1 MGHIWNCLQHNLCGV
16 KKKSVLGPVWLAES
30 WVIPTHR
37 FESESKNTFLRL
49 WQCLLC
55 AGSVM
60 LSLFLLTDSHCVCK
74 LCSFWWS
81 NLAKHRE
88 GSCLGL
94 WREDGPENQSSFFFS
109 ASWAQS
115 ECWSFRPSAHPGWP
129 EGKGKGRGKQQKE
142 GSRVELKVKR
152 VPKSCKWRRWFNTQ
166 SDSWQLSW
174 GLNSLDG
181 CTVLACSADTT
192 LCGSFPTPSAVLS
205 LSLFVSV
212 SSLPICMW
220 FRHRLRGEAGPLG
233 ERNRGREGERERGR
247 EAVNTSFFLQD
258 SARAGIRGS
267 GGSGRRK
274 LWKSEAR
281 GCSRS

>member
-1 MGHIWNCLQHNLCGV
+1 MVHNGTYLELPTTRSLWCW

-109 ASWAQS
+109 ACWAQS

-142 GSRVELKVKR
+142 GSRVEGEKGAKVLQMETR
-152 VPKSCKWRRWFNTQ
+152 V
-166 SDSWQLSW
+166 
-174 GLNSLDG
+174 
-181 CTVLACSADTT
+181 
-192 LCGSFPTPSAVLS
+192 
-205 LSLFVSV
+205 
-212 SSLPICMW
+212 
-220 FRHRLRGEAGPLG
+220 
-233 ERNRGREGERERGR
+233 
-247 EAVNTSFFLQD
+247 
-258 SARAGIRGS
+258 
-267 GGSGRRK
+267 
-274 LWKSEAR
+274 
-281 GCSRS
+281 

>member
-1 MGHIWNCLQHNLCGV
+1 MGHIWNCLQHDLCGV
-16 KKKSVLGPVWLAES
+16 KKKKSVLGPVWLAES

-55 AGSVM
+55 ARSVM

-109 ASWAQS
+109 ACWAQS

-142 GSRVELKVKR
+142 GSRVEGEKGAKVLQMETR
-152 VPKSCKWRRWFNTQ
+152 V
-166 SDSWQLSW
+166 
-174 GLNSLDG
+174 
-181 CTVLACSADTT
+181 
-192 LCGSFPTPSAVLS
+192 
-205 LSLFVSV
+205 
-212 SSLPICMW
+212 
-220 FRHRLRGEAGPLG
+220 
-233 ERNRGREGERERGR
+233 
-247 EAVNTSFFLQD
+247 
-258 SARAGIRGS
+258 
-267 GGSGRRK
+267 
-274 LWKSEAR
+274 
-281 GCSRS
+281 